1 MTTLNC
7 FRFRMW
13 SIFISA
19 GWFFGLAI
27 YVTTFPYYPDNYKA
41 LYFFIYF
48 SLALQFIILYPAMTI
63 ARKMILA
70 KREIIVKNFHEQWTY
85 ALHLSWKI
93 FAFWTLLSILDSII
107 FSVSDDIQ
115 RSVVN
120 ISIEALFFL
129 VLQFPPNMLMMG
141 ILCFLV
147 YEQRLSRQM
156 MDGILTDID
165 SEQLSLK
172 KYFFVRQDME
182 KRDQGSP
189 VNLILLSCTVNV
201 VVGLTGYML
210 N

>member
-1 MTTLNC
+1 M
-7 FRFRMW
+7 
-13 SIFISA
+13 
-19 GWFFGLAI
+19 
-27 YVTTFPYYPDNYKA
+27 
-41 LYFFIYF
+41 
-48 SLALQFIILYPAMTI
+48 
-63 ARKMILA
+63 
-70 KREIIVKNFHEQWTY
+70 
-85 ALHLSWKI
+85 
-93 FAFWTLLSILDSII
+93 
-107 FSVSDDIQ
+107 SDDIQ